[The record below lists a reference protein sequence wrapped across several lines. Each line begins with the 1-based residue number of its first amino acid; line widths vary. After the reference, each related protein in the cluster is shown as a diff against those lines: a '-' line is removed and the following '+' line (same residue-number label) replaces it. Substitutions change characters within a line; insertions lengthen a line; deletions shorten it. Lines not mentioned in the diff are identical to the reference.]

1 MSLSQAACKKTVCV
15 IDHKLLH
22 DASFTMVNVLDG
34 SCFTAKCQHCVT
46 HMAVMNCC
54 RIVGVI
60 YIKPMMVKMSQN
72 LTYPKMTEVCC
83 KRVCNSENMYLVITI
98 L

>member
-22 DASFTMVNVLDG
+22 DASFMMVSVLVG
-34 SCFTAKCQHCVT
+34 LCSTAKCRHCVT

-54 RIVGVI
+54 RDMGVI
-60 YIKPMMVKMSQN
+60 YIKPMMVEMSQN
-72 LTYPKMTEVCC
+72 LTYPKMTEV
-83 KRVCNSENMYLVITI
+83 Y
-98 L
+98 